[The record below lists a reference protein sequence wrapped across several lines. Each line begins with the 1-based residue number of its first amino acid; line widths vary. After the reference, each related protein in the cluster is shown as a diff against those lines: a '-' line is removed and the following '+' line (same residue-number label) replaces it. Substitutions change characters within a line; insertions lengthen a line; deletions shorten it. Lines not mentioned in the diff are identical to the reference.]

1 MNESPSTT
9 HRSLIKRL
17 VWREWLEAL
26 VVAVLVAGTLRV
38 FIVEPLRIP
47 TASMAP
53 TLEPGDFVLSWKSAY
68 GLRLPFGMEPFAAR
82 SPRRGDVVVFRHPQD
97 DSLSLIKRVVGLE
110 GDRIAIRDGILSIN
124 EHPVTATGG
133 TDIQPAAEVIGDTT
147 HWVRSRSGRDEADF
161 FGPVVVPPGHVFVLG
176 DNRGES
182 EDSRFWGAV
191 PLRQIEGRA
200 FVVWFSVQHGPEVER
215 SIRWERILSPIP

>member
-1 MNESPSTT
+1 MSENRPVT
-9 HRSLIKRL
+9 HQKLIKKL
-17 VWREWLEAL
+17 VWREWLEAIL
-26 VVAVLVAGTLRV
+26 VALLVAGALRV
-38 FIVEPLRIP
+38 FVVEPLRIP
-47 TASMAP
+47 TASMVPA
-53 TLEPGDFVLSWKSAY
+53 LEPGDFVLAWKSAY

-110 GDRIAIRDGILSIN
+110 GDRIAIRDGLLSIN
-124 EHPVTATGG
+124 EQVVTAAGG
-133 TDIQPAAEVIGDTT
+133 AEIIGDTT

-200 FVVWFSVQHGPEVER
+200 FVVWFSVQHGPGAER